1 MNRHNLLYSMILSL
15 ILIAFP
21 GCTATVRPGGGSDAG
36 ADGTDHPPVDP
47 PADATTVVVQLVNE
61 TTVVVETQFYA
72 AANLTN
78 PSPADL
84 FVPENLMTNGVGV
97 ASTGLLIPRTADDV
111 EIPCTQNLVLGVAGG
126 RFLDPDLGTEIGQ
139 GTRRI
144 VPAGWVFDCGAVI
157 VFTYKGESIGYSVD
171 VNLE

>member
-1 MNRHNLLYSMILSL
+1 MLLSVLAVIG
-15 ILIAFP
+15 
-21 GCTATVRPGGGSDAG
+21 GCRATVTPGDGSGSGG
-36 ADGTDHPPVDP
+36 DGSNAPPVEP

-61 TTVVVETQFYA
+61 TTAVVETQFYA